1 MKMLIF
7 QICLF
12 LWNNNAVNAECL
24 PKHGF
29 GLSQSVDPVPV
40 DGDYSF
46 QSDLSECQ
54 TRCDTLVVG
63 FFHVISSNNLF
74 NLQEECSYFIS
85 EADTCSLYKHA
96 VIEVSTSNETDA
108 GICPKY
114 DPDRPWQ
121 DPDTKADKYYPPAL
135 SVLGKHA
142 WCGEESICTF
152 PFSLSLVSGSDLY
165 LNLYYIPYNDSSQ
178 ISKCGTKDNEYIPIN
193 YTADE
198 LDTAVPCNGE

>member
-63 FFHVISSNNLF
+63 FLVLVILD
-74 NLQEECSYFIS
+74 
-85 EADTCSLYKHA
+85 ARTHSLPR
-96 VIEVSTSNETDA
+96 N
-108 GICPKY
+108 
-114 DPDRPWQ
+114 
-121 DPDTKADKYYPPAL
+121 
-135 SVLGKHA
+135 VLHYH
-142 WCGEESICTF
+142 F
-152 PFSLSLVSGSDLY
+152 RQLY
-165 LNLYYIPYNDSSQ
+165 
-178 ISKCGTKDNEYIPIN
+178 
-193 YTADE
+193 
-198 LDTAVPCNGE
+198 